1 MHNAAKPHSDHELQ
15 LEFPSDN
22 LSVRQ
27 ALQQVLGLSLS
38 PDDKSVVEIVL
49 AEILN
54 NIVEHAYQEKP
65 TGHIELVVRPMRDG
79 LHVAVQDSGL
89 PLPDGLPK
97 KQMLPDL
104 DCATADL
111 PEGGFGWFLVRELTQ
126 DLHYERLDGRN
137 ILSFRIA
144 KTVAAQS

>member
-27 ALQQVLGLSLS
+27 ALQQVLRLNLS

-49 AEILN
+49 AEVLN

-65 TGHIELVVRPMRDG
+65 TGRIELAVRLMGDG
-79 LHVAVQDSGL
+79 LHLAVQDSGL
-89 PLPDGLPK
+89 PLPNDLPSK
-97 KQMLPDL
+97 PVSPDL
-104 DCATADL
+104 DCATKDL
-111 PEGGFGWFLVRELTQ
+111 PEGGFGWLLVRELTQ
-126 DLHYERLDGRN
+126 DLHYERQDGRN

-144 KTVAAQS
+144 NTEAAQG